1 MVTKDDIG
9 KRVKFEGQAEGTTAT
24 LVGMRRE
31 DGWAVIR
38 ECTPYDDGEVSGEI
52 RRFDEIQACRVE
64 VVE

>member
-24 LVGMRRE
+24 LVGIRRE

-38 ECTPYDDGEVSGEI
+38 ECMSYDDGLVSAEV
-52 RRFDEIQACRVE
+52 RRVDEIQAHRVE
-64 VVE
+64 VAE